1 MPAPQ
6 NEDRGTRRHAPD
18 TACSRPNLAAV
29 PGGVLRQLDVDRR
42 RFHRRRAFSARAL
55 AQPRMG
61 AVFLLR
67 QPIRLSL
74 PACHAIRLGV
84 DLALWQRQRGAG
96 LSRLLRASVL
106 PLYCGRLRSHA
117 KRKALSSFCG
127 VGGSRVTHSFSRAV
141 DLQAHPRRLGTAY
154 APALERDRQ
163 VGRSAA
169 HVRHGNPAVR
179 AVRRLAGAAGASSR
193 YAGRSGD
200 TLRPVRFDQL
210 LWRHRPGHLLRAD
223 GLDIVGGA
231 WWSGRPAAGLRPFI
245 GGFGR
250 AERPSRVGWRRKI
263 AEGTI
268 WCTIVM
274 GFNDANGL
282 PPAPNAL
289 LAQEG
294 PHDLWR
300 PFQRPN
306 YTVRPA
312 GECWAACGCPSSTSP
327 IRRPTEG

>member
-1 MPAPQ
+1 MPAPP

-42 RFHRRRAFSARAL
+42 RFHRRRTFSARAL
-55 AQPRMG
+55 APPRMG

-74 PACHAIRLGV
+74 PACDAIRRGA

-106 PLYCGRLRSHA
+106 PLYCGRLRSLA

-141 DLQAHPRRLGTAY
+141 DLQAYPRRLGTAH
-154 APALERDRQ
+154 APAFECDRQ

-169 HVRHGNPAVR
+169 HVRNGNPAVR

-193 YAGRSGD
+193 DACRSRD

-223 GLDIVGGA
+223 GLDIVGGSRG
-231 WWSGRPAAGLRPFI
+231 SGHLVAGGGNCRSELRPYGVLVDAFVP
-245 GGFGR
+245 GSYGR
-250 AERPSRVGWRRKI
+250 EFETCGKPEAIPALGDLPSASVS
-263 AEGTI
+263 
-268 WCTIVM
+268 
-274 GFNDANGL
+274 
-282 PPAPNAL
+282 
-289 LAQEG
+289 
-294 PHDLWR
+294 
-300 PFQRPN
+300 
-306 YTVRPA
+306 A
-312 GECWAACGCPSSTSP
+312 G
-327 IRRPTEG
+327 